1 MEIEEGGP
9 LRVARGEGVNEGGS
23 TNYWAAAPLPA
34 EQPCPVPG
42 GHPEGSSNTSEA
54 IVLAEQNCRTLG
66 TTAPGNVLTLSFLE
80 YSICTQSGPSQ

>member
-42 GHPEGSSNTSEA
+42 D
-54 IVLAEQNCRTLG
+54 
-66 TTAPGNVLTLSFLE
+66 
-80 YSICTQSGPSQ
+80 TQRGAATPLRP